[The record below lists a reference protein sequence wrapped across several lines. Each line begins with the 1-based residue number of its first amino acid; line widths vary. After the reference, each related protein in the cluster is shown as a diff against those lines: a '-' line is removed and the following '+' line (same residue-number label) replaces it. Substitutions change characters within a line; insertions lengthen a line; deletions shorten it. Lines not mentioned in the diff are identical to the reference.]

1 MALKGLLAR
10 GAPRLPKYTLYIVGA
25 TILLS
30 VIVLALAAYAQSLSG
45 RSSYYYDSGIAGFL
59 IFVAIW
65 TWLVFGGIFGLEKY
79 LPRFYYRVGVLVAQI
94 LTIIF
99 WLSAWAWAASW
110 AAYIL
115 SFDSYAGFDGIGGSL
130 KAFGQSIGACAGIG
144 ALIWIMSIV
153 VLFIFSRACTND
165 TNTSTADVELGN
177 SAKVNSNTSHNN
189 GSVAAQPVRG
199 EGQHTLSAS

>member
-10 GAPRLPKYTLYIVGA
+10 GAPRLPKYFLYIEGA
-25 TILLS
+25 IILLS
-30 VIVLALAAYAQSLSG
+30 VIVLALAAYALSLSG
-45 RSSYYYDSGIAGFL
+45 RSSYYYDSGIPGFL

-65 TWLVFGGIFGLEKY
+65 TWLIYGGIFALEHY
-79 LPRFYYRVGVLVAQI
+79 VPRFYSRVGVLVGQI

-115 SFDSYAGFDGIGGSL
+115 AFDSYGGFYSIGGSW
-130 KAFGQSIGACAGIG
+130 KAFGRSIGACAGIG
-144 ALIWIMSIV
+144 ALVWILSIV
-153 VLFIFSRACTND
+153 VLFIFCRACIND

-177 SAKVNSNTSHNN
+177 PTEVNSTSQNN
-189 GSVAAQPVRG
+189 GSVAVKPVRG
-199 EGQHTLSAS
+199 EGRHTLASS